1 MVCTYT
7 NYIEWSKK
15 DSIITIFQQNTEGSD
30 RQILLVLGEIVLQAE
45 KLSGVKILTQE
56 FYDIFKD
63 QYGCNY

>member
-1 MVCTYT
+1 MYIYT
-7 NYIEWSKK
+7 NYTEWFKK
-15 DSIITIFQQNTEGSD
+15 DSIITIFQQNTERSD

-45 KLSGVKILTQE
+45 RLSGAKILRQE